1 MRTTLP
7 LFTAILAVALVGCGD
22 DMANKSTP
30 APATTPS
37 SSTSTTYDNHG
48 KTPTTTTA
56 DKPATT
62 PAADNTAKNA
72 RDDGTTL
79 TPLDQGLSEADTN
92 ITLAVRKAVV
102 AEPNL
107 SVKAQNAKIIT
118 KDGVVT
124 LRGPVAT
131 STERSTIMTIAELTP
146 GVKRVDNQ
154 LEVVVQ

>member
-1 MRTTLP
+1 MRTALP
-7 LFTAILAVALVGCGD
+7 FLTAIVAVALVGCGD
-22 DMANKSTP
+22 DVANKSTP
-30 APATTPS
+30 A
-37 SSTSTTYDNHG
+37 
-48 KTPTTTTA
+48 
-56 DKPATT
+56 PATT

-79 TPLDQGLSEADTN
+79 TPLDQGLGEADTN
-92 ITLAVRKAVV
+92 ITMAIRKAVV

-131 STERSTIMTIAELTP
+131 SIERNTIKNIAELTP

-154 LEVVVQ
+154 LEVVSQ

>member
-1 MRTTLP
+1 MRTSLP
-7 LFTAILAVALVGCGD
+7 LLTAVFAVALVGCGD
-22 DMANKSTP
+22 DLANKSTP

-37 SSTSTTYDNHG
+37 SGTTYDNHG
-48 KTPTTTTA
+48 KVPTTTP
-56 DKPATT
+56 DKPVVT
-62 PAADNTAKNA
+62 PAADNTATNA

-154 LEVVVQ
+154 LEVVAQ

>member
-7 LFTAILAVALVGCGD
+7 LLTALVGVVLAGCGD
-22 DMANKSTP
+22 DTAKKP
-30 APATTPS
+30 APTTTQP
-37 SSTSTTYDNHG
+37 STSTTYDNHE
-48 KTPTTTTA
+48 KTTSTTA
-56 DKPATT
+56 DKPVTT
-62 PAADNTAKNA
+62 PNADNTAKNA

-79 TPLDQGLSEADTN
+79 TPLDQGLSEADTT
-92 ITLAVRKAVV
+92 ITMAVRKAVV

-107 SVKAQNAKIIT
+107 SVSAQNAKIIT

-131 STERSTIMTIAELTP
+131 SAERNAIMSIAERTP

-154 LEVVVQ
+154 LEVVQ

>member
-1 MRTTLP
+1 MRTSLP
-7 LFTAILAVALVGCGD
+7 FLTAVLAVALVGCGD

-37 SSTSTTYDNHG
+37 STT
-48 KTPTTTTA
+48 TPTTTP
-56 DKPATT
+56 DKPVVT

-79 TPLDQGLSEADTN
+79 TPLDQGLSEADTT
-92 ITLAVRKAVV
+92 ITMAVRKAVV

-107 SVKAQNAKIIT
+107 SLSAQNAKIIT

>member
-1 MRTTLP
+1 MRTALP
-7 LFTAILAVALVGCGD
+7 LFTAIVAVALVGCGD
-22 DMANKSTP
+22 DMAKKSTP

-37 SSTSTTYDNHG
+37 SSTTSTYDNHG
-48 KTPTTTTA
+48 KTPTTTA
-56 DKPATT
+56 DKPVAT
-62 PAADNTAKNA
+62 PAADNTAKNV

-79 TPLDQGLSEADTN
+79 TPLDQGLGEADTN
-92 ITLAVRKAVV
+92 ITMAVRKAVV

-131 STERSTIMTIAELTP
+131 STERTTIMTIAELTP